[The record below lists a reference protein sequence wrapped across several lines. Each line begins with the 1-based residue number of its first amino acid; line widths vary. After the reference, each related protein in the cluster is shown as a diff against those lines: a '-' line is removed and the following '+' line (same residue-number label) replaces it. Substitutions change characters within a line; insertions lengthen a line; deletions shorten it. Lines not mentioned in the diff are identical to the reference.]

1 MFTDLLS
8 WVWNTLCD
16 FFVAVLVFVLIYNPV
31 AFLLWSIF
39 APKKAARA
47 ATSGLFHWMEKMVK
61 PMHYLYPFYMKK
73 HFIKEYGLWNYSLE
87 LQRRT
92 FFSFRKNSDVQEMT
106 SLFQTMSKEC
116 YNAALSGATSV
127 DQEAALLAD
136 ITLSAEDLKLLSACN
151 VRKYAEKHTLP
162 TEYLIW
168 IFKTYHVSANEEKH
182 YVSVNE
188 QKHSKTDSWNYP
200 SRIQNHS
207 TLDSWNYLSKIL
219 LFHVERHGATKE
231 FIDFL
236 NRQNDEAFKA
246 DFKKALKAFSERQ
259 VVYQM
264 RNPKESDL
272 EFSRYVQ
279 ANPVLEPQTQKLL
292 CPWQLEIFLKFYQP
306 ADEAV
311 CSLLRKG
318 DLSIANI
325 LFNNKGVQF
334 SETAKMLIKSD
345 SNLLMAY
352 IRSGRHF

>member
-1 MFTDLLS
+1 MFTDFLS
-8 WVWNTLCD
+8 RVWNTLCD
-16 FFVAVLVFVLIYNPV
+16 FFVAIIVFVVVYNPA

-39 APKKAARA
+39 APKKAAGV
-47 ATSGLFHWMEKMVK
+47 ATSGQFRWMEKMVK

-116 YNAALSGATSV
+116 YTAALSGATPV

-136 ITLSAEDLKLLSACN
+136 ITLSAEDLKLLGACN

-168 IFKTYHVSANEEKH
+168 IFKTYHVSA
-182 YVSVNE
+182 E
-188 QKHSKTDSWNYP
+188 QKPSKPDPWNYP

-207 TLDSWNYLSKIL
+207 TPDSWNYLSKIL

-264 RNPKESDL
+264 RNPKDSDF

-279 ANPVLEPQTQKLL
+279 DNPVLEPQTQKLL

-311 CSLLRKG
+311 CYLLNKG
-318 DLSIANI
+318 DLQIANL

-345 SNLLMAY
+345 SRLVMAY
-352 IRSGRHF
+352 IRNGRHF